1 MSRDEYLAAKAR
13 ERARKAQRKAEKKAK
28 RARVALATGY

>member
-1 MSRDEYLAAKAR
+1 MSRDDYREAKAR

-28 RARVALATGY
+28 RARVALGY

>member
-1 MSRDEYLAAKAR
+1 MSRDDYREAKAR

-28 RARVALATGY
+28 LARRAFES